1 MEPGRRNWSSR
12 SAKPPQRLCQ
22 QCTALLLIVSIVTIL
37 VLENQRSAGV
47 APARAFDLVGVR
59 LDQFWAATSE
69 EAVLDLTG
77 TEYALRQANASH
89 LAQEAAGKV
98 DVDSNSFGLGAS
110 AQRYQQERKVRFEK
124 KRQSKLKD
132 PQGRTGDMRAM
143 AEEDRSGG
151 RPSIVARDATANV
164 KYSRAWCKAKI
175 AASKSIGSSA
185 VLQDIRHECFRQ
197 QVMRSCGQKTSP
209 CKLVFSINTGR
220 VGSNYVAQALGSAV
234 NVTGLH
240 EPGRNHGSLDIC
252 QTEPLHRS
260 ALFMGPM
267 LQKLTQICGV
277 LNGDCKIG
285 PMHVGQNGGQTEQVA
300 CHVTGPEDC
309 VIPCGDSGGAD
320 RDALLR
326 SRPGNTYVETNP
338 NWKAWMWEPTMYGL
352 VDSDLKCDMYVL
364 IIRRYIPDV
373 VYSLYYQGWFTMH
386 NGHVWMMTASSPNA
400 DIMPLDDERK
410 LDAIDKIIS
419 YVINVEA
426 FTQRLLN
433 DPKWKDHPRVHF
445 IEERAESLYT
455 KEGMLSTIK
464 KLGLEPSSRTYVL
477 AGNRVEKA
485 QTRHHAK
492 KANKIGLEELSMEY
506 CEQRVQRYIDLCRTK
521 GIELPPLPQ
530 MKRYLS

>member
-1 MEPGRRNWSSR
+1 
-12 SAKPPQRLCQ
+12 
-22 QCTALLLIVSIVTIL
+22 
-37 VLENQRSAGV
+37 
-47 APARAFDLVGVR
+47 
-59 LDQFWAATSE
+59 
-69 EAVLDLTG
+69 
-77 TEYALRQANASH
+77 
-89 LAQEAAGKV
+89 
-98 DVDSNSFGLGAS
+98 
-110 AQRYQQERKVRFEK
+110 
-124 KRQSKLKD
+124 
-132 PQGRTGDMRAM
+132 
-143 AEEDRSGG
+143 
-151 RPSIVARDATANV
+151 
-164 KYSRAWCKAKI
+164 
-175 AASKSIGSSA
+175 
-185 VLQDIRHECFRQ
+185 
-197 QVMRSCGQKTSP
+197 
-209 CKLVFSINTGR
+209 
-220 VGSNYVAQALGSAV
+220 
-234 NVTGLH
+234 
-240 EPGRNHGSLDIC
+240 
-252 QTEPLHRS
+252 
-260 ALFMGPM
+260 
-267 LQKLTQICGV
+267 
-277 LNGDCKIG
+277 
-285 PMHVGQNGGQTEQVA
+285 
-300 CHVTGPEDC
+300 
-309 VIPCGDSGGAD
+309 
-320 RDALLR
+320 
-326 SRPGNTYVETNP
+326 
-338 NWKAWMWEPTMYGL
+338 MYGL